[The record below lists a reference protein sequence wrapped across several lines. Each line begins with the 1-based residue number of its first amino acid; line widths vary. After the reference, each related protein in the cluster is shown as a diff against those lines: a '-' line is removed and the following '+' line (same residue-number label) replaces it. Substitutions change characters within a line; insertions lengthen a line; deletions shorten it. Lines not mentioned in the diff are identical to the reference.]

1 MNYSGTIIDY
11 LKHKNELTKSIIFTI
26 YMQFYDYCFIFISIE
41 GMILQTRNSSSK
53 LVKKDSSSSI
63 RYPLP
68 LKRFA
73 SVKSNFQTNSSNRSK
88 LSLNVLSE
96 IQEKE
101 HSISDETR
109 NQLSAIKAADNSHVR
124 LFTVN
129 LSLCK

>member
-1 MNYSGTIIDY
+1 
-11 LKHKNELTKSIIFTI
+11 
-26 YMQFYDYCFIFISIE
+26 
-41 GMILQTRNSSSK
+41 MILQTRNSSSK

-101 HSISDETR
+101 QSISDETR
-109 NQLSAIKAADNSHVR
+109 NQLSAIKAVDNSHVR
-124 LFTVN
+124 FFSVY
-129 LSLCK
+129 LSLCNYNHF